1 MLTVQRITA
10 TKNARAIVLPKNCGT
25 ILVAMETGQ
34 SDSGL

>member
-1 MLTVQRITA
+1 MLTVQRSSA
-10 TKNARAIVLPKNCGT
+10 TKNARAIMPPKHCGT